1 MASYPLRCEIKTF
14 LDKAKKDPTSIKPY
28 NDFLSDFDLED
39 ARSSMKVL
47 YAISNVGK
55 DEIKDRV
62 SNLIDRNQEM
72 LDKAEKLKNDDS
84 IGAIEAIGYLP
95 IAFFS
100 IEMLVSM
107 FAMFTYMMSVI
118 GSNIQL

>member
-1 MASYPLRCEIKTF
+1 
-14 LDKAKKDPTSIKPY
+14 
-28 NDFLSDFDLED
+28 
-39 ARSSMKVL
+39 MKVL

-62 SNLIDRNQEM
+62 SNLIDRNQQM
-72 LDKAEKLKNDDS
+72 LDKAERLKNEDS

-95 IAFFS
+95 IALFS

-107 FAMFTYMMSVI
+107 FAMFAYMMSAI
-118 GSNIQL
+118 GSNVNI